1 VCTTCVDVR
10 SFATAAACAS
20 NRYSEI
26 ATGFERAA
34 KKTNGES
41 KMKRFTWI
49 VVVGLILGSVAFAQD
64 SPKVEITGLYSY
76 FRFNPENS
84 GTLSSHS
91 LNGGGADVSFFFTK
105 MIGIKAEFAGY
116 QTASFTYTNGTA
128 TATATANLFTYNA
141 GPVFKFRSG
150 HFEPFAEALFGGAHS
165 SFYGNLCHAIEGCF
179 VNNPSNNAFDFV
191 LGGGIDIPL
200 SHSIAFRPAQVDY
213 VLTRFGNGFTSGNQ
227 NQSNFRYQAG
237 IQFRF

>member
-1 VCTTCVDVR
+1 MKIR
-10 SFATAAACAS
+10 SALVLGFA
-20 NRYSEI
+20 
-26 ATGFERAA
+26 
-34 KKTNGES
+34 
-41 KMKRFTWI
+41 
-49 VVVGLILGSVAFAQD
+49 LLLGSTAFAQD
-64 SPKVEITGLYSY
+64 SKVEITGFYSY

-91 LNGGGADVSFFFTK
+91 LNGGGADISYFFTH
-105 MIGIKAEFAGY
+105 MIGIKAEFGGY
-116 QTASFTYTNGTA
+116 QSNSVTFSDGISTA
-128 TATATANLFTYNA
+128 TASANLFTYNV
-141 GPVFKFRSG
+141 GPVVKFRSG

-165 SFYGNLCHAIEGCF
+165 SFYGNLCKQLATCL

-200 SHSIAFRPAQVDY
+200 SHSIAFRPVQVDY

>member
-1 VCTTCVDVR
+1 
-10 SFATAAACAS
+10 
-20 NRYSEI
+20 
-26 ATGFERAA
+26 
-34 KKTNGES
+34 
-41 KMKRFTWI
+41 MKRLALFL
-49 VVVGLILGSVAFAQD
+49 VFGLVVGSVVCAQD

-91 LNGGGADVSFFFTK
+91 FNGGGVDVSFFFNK
-105 MIGIKAEFAGY
+105 MIGIKGEFTGY
-116 QTASFTYTNGTA
+116 QTASFKYTNGTA
-128 TATATANLFTYNA
+128 SATATANLFTYNV

-165 SFYGNLCHAIEGCF
+165 SFYGNLCHVYEGCA

-191 LGGGIDIPL
+191 IGGGIDIPVT
-200 SHSIAFRPAQVDY
+200 HSFSIRPVQADY
-213 VLTRFGNGFTSGNQ
+213 VLTRFGNGFTAGNQ

>member
-1 VCTTCVDVR
+1 
-10 SFATAAACAS
+10 
-20 NRYSEI
+20 
-26 ATGFERAA
+26 
-34 KKTNGES
+34 
-41 KMKRFTWI
+41 MKRFTWL

-64 SPKVEITGLYSY
+64 SPKVEVTGYYSY

-91 LNGGGADVSFFFTK
+91 LNGGGADISYFITK
-105 MIGIKAEFAGY
+105 MIGIKAEFGGY
-116 QTASFTYTNGTA
+116 QSNSVTFTNGTS
-128 TATATANLFTYNA
+128 TATASANLFTYNV
-141 GPVFKFRSG
+141 GPVVKFRSDK
-150 HFEPFAEALFGGAHS
+150 FEPFAEVLFGGAHS
-165 SFYGNLCHAIEGCF
+165 SFYGNLCKQLTTCV

-191 LGGGIDIPL
+191 IGGGIDIPL
-200 SHSIAFRPAQVDY
+200 THSIAFRPAQVDY

>member
-1 VCTTCVDVR
+1 
-10 SFATAAACAS
+10 
-20 NRYSEI
+20 
-26 ATGFERAA
+26 
-34 KKTNGES
+34 
-41 KMKRFTWI
+41 MKRFTWL

-64 SPKVEITGLYSY
+64 SPKVEITGYYSY

-91 LNGGGADVSFFFTK
+91 LNGGGADISYFLTK
-105 MIGIKAEFAGY
+105 MIGIKAEFGGY
-116 QTASFTYTNGTA
+116 QSNSVTFTNGTS
-128 TATATANLFTYNA
+128 TATASANLFTYNV
-141 GPVFKFRSG
+141 GPVVKFRSDK
-150 HFEPFAEALFGGAHS
+150 FEPFAEVLFGGAHS
-165 SFYGNLCHAIEGCF
+165 SFYGNLCKQLTTCV

-191 LGGGIDIPL
+191 IGGGIDIPL
-200 SHSIAFRPAQVDY
+200 THSIAFRPAQVDY

>member
-1 VCTTCVDVR
+1 
-10 SFATAAACAS
+10 
-20 NRYSEI
+20 
-26 ATGFERAA
+26 
-34 KKTNGES
+34 
-41 KMKRFTWI
+41 MKI
-49 VVVGLILGSVAFAQD
+49 KNLLILGIVLIFGRTAFAQD
-64 SPKVEITGLYSY
+64 NPKVEVTGYYSY

-91 LNGGGADVSFFFTK
+91 LNGGGGDISYFFTK
-105 MIGIKAEFAGY
+105 MIGIKAEFGGY
-116 QTASFTYTNGTA
+116 QSNSVTFTNNVSTA
-128 TATATANLFTYNA
+128 TASANLFTYNA
-141 GPVFKFRSG
+141 GPIVKFRSE

-165 SFYGNLCHAIEGCF
+165 SFYANLCKQLATCV

-191 LGGGIDIPL
+191 LGGGLDIPL
-200 SHSIAFRPAQVDY
+200 SHSIAFRPVQVDY